1 METSRQLLH
10 IAVGLLAL
18 LLRWLTWPQAA
29 LLAAVA
35 VAFNLLVLPRLA
47 PQVFRD
53 SDQSRRWTSGI
64 VQYPL
69 AVLGL
74 ILVFRNQLHL
84 AATAWA
90 ILAAGDGMATLVG
103 VNVTSA
109 KLRWNRHKS
118 VAGLAAF
125 ISFGAA
131 AAVGTMWWTAPSA
144 PDAWMLVTAA
154 IAAVV
159 AGFAETAP
167 ISLDD
172 NLTVPVMAA
181 AVLWST
187 FSMDP
192 ALLSEHVTALDVNT
206 WALLGLNAAVAV
218 LGWAARTVTVAGAAT
233 GMIIGALIIIGTGL
247 AGWVVLI
254 VTFVA
259 ASLTTRLG
267 HARKAKAGIAEDR
280 GGRRGPGN
288 AIGNT
293 GVAAW
298 AALVAAGS
306 ADPSLPHLALVA
318 ALVTAGSDTVA
329 SEVGKSYGRT
339 TWLITSFQ
347 RVPPGTTGAISLEG
361 TLAGIASAALLALAG
376 AWMALIPMSAVP
388 LVVVAATVA
397 SLIEG
402 VIGATLEARG
412 MLTNDVVNF
421 VNSALGAG
429 LAILITSSL

>member
-1 METSRQLLH
+1 METRRQLLH
-10 IAVGLLAL
+10 LVVGLFAL

-29 LLAAVA
+29 LLASAA
-35 VAFNLLVLPRLA
+35 VAFNLIVLPRIA
-47 PQVFRD
+47 PRVLRD
-53 SDQSRRWTSGI
+53 RERSRGWTSG
-64 VQYPL
+64 VVLYPL

-74 ILVFRNQLHL
+74 ILAFRSQLHL

-103 VNVTSA
+103 VNVASA
-109 KLRWNRHKS
+109 RLPWNRHKS

-125 ISFGAA
+125 ILFGTA
-131 AAVGTMWWTAPSA
+131 AAVGVMWWTAPA
-144 PDAWMLVTAA
+144 TPDSWMFATAA

-167 ISLDD
+167 IALDD

-187 FSMDP
+187 GTINP
-192 ALLSEHVTALDVNT
+192 TVVWEHVTALDVNT

-218 LGWAARTVTVAGAAT
+218 LGYAARTVTIAGALT
-233 GMIIGALIIIGTGL
+233 GAIIGALIIVGTGL

-254 VTFVA
+254 ATFVA
-259 ASLTTRLG
+259 ASITTRLG
-267 HARKAKAGIAEDR
+267 HARKARAGIAEDR

-288 AIGNT
+288 AIANT

-298 AALVAAGS
+298 AALVAGGS
-306 ADPSLPHLALVA
+306 VDPSLPYLAMVA

-339 TWLITSFQ
+339 TWLITSLE
-347 RVPPGTTGAISLEG
+347 RVRPGTTGAISLEG
-361 TLAGIASAALLALAG
+361 TLAGVVSAVLLALVG
-376 AWMALIPMSAVP
+376 AWMALVPMSAVL
-388 LVVVAATVA
+388 LVAAAATVA

-402 VIGATLEARG
+402 VIGATIEARG

-421 VNSALGAG
+421 VNSGIGAG
-429 LAILITSSL
+429 LAILIWSSL

>member
-1 METSRQLLH
+1 METPRQLLH
-10 IAVGLLAL
+10 LVVGLFAL
-18 LLRWLTWPQAA
+18 LLPWLTWPQAA
-29 LLAAVA
+29 LLAAGA
-35 VAFNLLVLPRLA
+35 VAFNLIVLPRIA
-47 PQVFRD
+47 PRVFRD
-53 SDQSRRWTSGI
+53 SDQSRRWSSGI
-64 VQYPL
+64 VLYPF

-74 ILVFRNQLHL
+74 ILVFRSQLHL

-103 VNVTSA
+103 VNVRSTR
-109 KLRWNRHKS
+109 LPWNRHKS

-125 ISFGAA
+125 ILFGTAA
-131 AAVGTMWWTAPSA
+131 ALGTMWWTSPRA
-144 PDAWMLVTAA
+144 PDAWMFAAAA
-154 IAAVV
+154 IAAIV

-181 AVLWST
+181 AVLGTTGAMS
-187 FSMDP
+187 P
-192 ALLSEHVTALDVNT
+192 ALLSGQVTSLDVNT

-218 LGWAARTVTVAGAAT
+218 LGWAARTVTPAGAMT

-347 RVPPGTTGAISLEG
+347 RVPAGTTGAISLEG
-361 TLAGIASAALLALAG
+361 TLGGIASAALLSLAG

-388 LVVVAATVA
+388 LVVAASTVA

-402 VIGATLEARG
+402 VIGATIEARG

-429 LAILITSSL
+429 LAILIRASL

>member
-1 METSRQLLH
+1 METPRQLLH
-10 IAVGLLAL
+10 LVVGLFAL
-18 LLRWLTWPQAA
+18 LLYWLTWPQAA
-29 LLAAVA
+29 LLAAAA
-35 VAFNLLVLPRLA
+35 VTFNLIVLPRIA

-53 SDQSRRWTSGI
+53 SDQRRRWTSGI
-64 VQYPL
+64 VLYPL

-74 ILVFRNQLHL
+74 ILIFRSQLHL

-90 ILAAGDGMATLVG
+90 ILAAGDGMATLAG
-103 VNVTSA
+103 VHVTSA
-109 KLRWNRHKS
+109 RLPWNRHKS
-118 VAGLAAF
+118 VAGLSAF
-125 ISFGAA
+125 IVFGAA
-131 AAVGTMWWTAPSA
+131 AAVGTMWWTAPS
-144 PDAWMLVTAA
+144 PDAWMLATAA
-154 IAAVV
+154 LAAVV
-159 AGFAETAP
+159 AGFAETVP

-172 NLTVPVMAA
+172 NLTVPMVAA

-187 FSMDP
+187 GSMSP

-218 LGWAARTVTVAGAAT
+218 LGWAARTVTVTGAVT
-233 GMIIGALIIIGTGL
+233 GMVIGAVVIIGTGL
-247 AGWVVLI
+247 AGWSVLI
-254 VTFVA
+254 ATFVA

-267 HARKAKAGIAEDR
+267 HARKSTAGIAEDR
-280 GGRRGPGN
+280 GGRRGAGN

-293 GVAAW
+293 GIAAW

-339 TWLITSFQ
+339 TWLVISLQ

-361 TLAGIASAALLALAG
+361 TLAGIASAAVLALAG
-376 AWMALIPMSAVP
+376 AWMALIPTSAVP
-388 LVVVAATVA
+388 LVVVAATLA

-429 LAILITSSL
+429 LAILISSSL

>member
-1 METSRQLLH
+1 METRRQLLH
-10 IAVGLLAL
+10 LVVGVFAL

-29 LLAAVA
+29 LLAAGA
-35 VAFNLLVLPRLA
+35 VAFNLIVLSHIAPR
-47 PQVFRD
+47 VFRD
-53 SDQSRRWTSGI
+53 SDRSRRWTSGI
-64 VQYPL
+64 VLYPL

-74 ILVFRNQLHL
+74 ILVFRSQLHL

-103 VNVTSA
+103 VNVRSTR
-109 KLRWNRHKS
+109 LPWNRHKS
-118 VAGLAAF
+118 VAGLVAF
-125 ISFGAA
+125 IVFGTAA
-131 AAVGTMWWTAPSA
+131 ALGTLWWTAPAA
-144 PDAWMLVTAA
+144 PDAWMFAA
-154 IAAVV
+154 AAMAAVV

-181 AVLWST
+181 AVLWSAG
-187 FSMDP
+187 SMNP
-192 ALLSEHVTALDVNT
+192 TVLLEQVTGLDANT
-206 WALLGLNAAVAV
+206 WALLGLNAAVAA
-218 LGWAARTVTVAGAAT
+218 LGWAARTVTVAGAVT
-233 GMIIGALIIIGTGL
+233 GMIIGALFIIGTGL
-247 AGWVVLI
+247 GGWVVLI
-254 VTFVA
+254 MTFVA

-267 HARKAKAGIAEDR
+267 HARKSKAGIAEDR

-347 RVPPGTTGAISLEG
+347 RVPAGTTGAISVEG
-361 TLAGIASAALLALAG
+361 TLAGIASAVLLSLAG

-388 LVVVAATVA
+388 LVVAAATVA

-402 VIGATLEARG
+402 VIGATIEARG

-421 VNSALGAG
+421 VNSAIGAG
-429 LAILITSSL
+429 LAILIGASL

>member
-1 METSRQLLH
+1 METRRQLLH
-10 IAVGLLAL
+10 LVVGLFAL

-29 LLAAVA
+29 LLASAA
-35 VAFNLLVLPRLA
+35 VAFNLIVLPRIA
-47 PQVFRD
+47 PQVLRD
-53 SDQSRRWTSGI
+53 RERTRGWTSG
-64 VQYPL
+64 VVLYPL

-74 ILVFRNQLHL
+74 ILAFRSQLHL

-103 VNVTSA
+103 VNVASA
-109 KLRWNRHKS
+109 RLPWNRHKS

-125 ISFGAA
+125 ILFGTAA
-131 AAVGTMWWTAPSA
+131 AIGAMWWTAPA
-144 PDAWMLVTAA
+144 TPDAWMFGTAA

-172 NLTVPVMAA
+172 NLTVPAMAA

-187 FSMDP
+187 GAMNP
-192 ALLSEHVTALDVNT
+192 TAVWQHVTALDVNT
-206 WALLGLNAAVAV
+206 WALLGLNAAVAL
-218 LGWAARTVTVAGAAT
+218 LGYAARTVTIAGALAGT
-233 GMIIGALIIIGTGL
+233 VIGALIILGTGL
-247 AGWVVLI
+247 AGWIVLI
-254 VTFVA
+254 ATFVA

-267 HARKAKAGIAEDR
+267 HARKASAGIAEDR

-288 AIGNT
+288 AIANT

-298 AALVAAGS
+298 AALVASGS
-306 ADPSLPHLALVA
+306 ADPTLPHLAMVA
-318 ALVTAGSDTVA
+318 ALVAAGSDTVA

-339 TWLITSFQ
+339 TWLITSLE
-347 RVPPGTTGAISLEG
+347 RVRPGTTGAVSLEG
-361 TLAGIASAALLALAG
+361 TLAGVVSAVLLALVG

-388 LVVVAATVA
+388 LVAAAATMA

-402 VIGATLEARG
+402 VIGATIEARG

-421 VNSALGAG
+421 VNSAIGAA
-429 LAILITSSL
+429 LAILIWSTL